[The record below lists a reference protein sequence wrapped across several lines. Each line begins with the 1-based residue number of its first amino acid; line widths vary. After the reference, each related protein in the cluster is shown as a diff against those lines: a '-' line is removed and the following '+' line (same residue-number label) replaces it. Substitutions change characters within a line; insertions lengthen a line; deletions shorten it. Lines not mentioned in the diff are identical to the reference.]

1 MFHAMQC
8 VHRHEEAVPVVLAA
22 GGVVKLTQ
30 VKMTLAVAHRLVEFP
45 VYSKDNLIE
54 KIMLEIAE

>member
-1 MFHAMQC
+1 
-8 VHRHEEAVPVVLAA
+8 LAA

-45 VYSKDNLIE
+45 VYCKDNLIE